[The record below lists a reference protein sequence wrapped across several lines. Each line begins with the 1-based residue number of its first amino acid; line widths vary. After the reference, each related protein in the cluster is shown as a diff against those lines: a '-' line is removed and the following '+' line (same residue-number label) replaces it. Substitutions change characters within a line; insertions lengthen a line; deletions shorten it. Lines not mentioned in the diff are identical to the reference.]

1 MTKLSKFGEDFL
13 LLALRINKHIK
24 GYVDFYYG
32 PESLRQIVDCE
43 SLTAPK
49 TLLNDSNDLLI
60 QLSSQGFDKERTRY
74 IEKLLVAMK
83 TSIETLC
90 GIEIPFKEKFFRLY
104 DVDLQPVNEFELTNL
119 KEDFKEAYKGT
130 GTLAECMKVL
140 REKRKVPEDKVY
152 QMFKEALNIT
162 RVKTK
167 ELFGDILPETEKI
180 LIELVKEKKNN
191 EPLWAYYEWYLGNFQ
206 SRLEVNPK
214 YNVYWSGILSVAAH
228 EGYPGH
234 HTEFVVKE
242 KNLYHE
248 LSQFEYSILLLKS
261 PTLVICEGIAD
272 LAVNVLFSYREQ
284 AEISLRFCSNGTKD
298 DNVENLTMQ
307 NRVKANQSLL
317 WYNLAYHAL
326 FDEWSEANLI
336 QYGTNYEIFSLKDIK
351 NIIKLILD
359 PAHSTTAFLYNLGSK
374 LIINRFGEF
383 PSVKNFRNLLLNPIL
398 PSDLV

>member
-1 MTKLSKFGEDFL
+1 
-13 LLALRINKHIK
+13 
-24 GYVDFYYG
+24 
-32 PESLRQIVDCE
+32 
-43 SLTAPK
+43 
-49 TLLNDSNDLLI
+49 
-60 QLSSQGFDKERTRY
+60 
-74 IEKLLVAMK
+74 
-83 TSIETLC
+83 
-90 GIEIPFKEKFFRLY
+90 
-104 DVDLQPVNEFELTNL
+104 
-119 KEDFKEAYKGT
+119 
-130 GTLAECMKVL
+130 MKVL

-152 QMFKEALNIT
+152 PLFKEALNIT
-162 RVKTK
+162 RMKTM
-167 ELFGDILPETEKI
+167 ELFGDILPETERI
-180 LIELVKEKKNN
+180 LIELVKEKHNN
-191 EPLWAYYEWYLGNFQ
+191 EPLWAFYEWYLGNYQ
-206 SRLEVNPK
+206 SRLEINPT
-214 YNVYWSGILSVAAH
+214 YNMYWSAFLSSATH
-228 EGYPGH
+228 EAYPGH

-242 KNLYHE
+242 KNLYRE
-248 LSQFEYSILLLKS
+248 LSQFEHSILLLKS

-298 DNVENLTMQ
+298 DSVENLTMQ
-307 NRVKANQSLL
+307 NRVKANRSLL